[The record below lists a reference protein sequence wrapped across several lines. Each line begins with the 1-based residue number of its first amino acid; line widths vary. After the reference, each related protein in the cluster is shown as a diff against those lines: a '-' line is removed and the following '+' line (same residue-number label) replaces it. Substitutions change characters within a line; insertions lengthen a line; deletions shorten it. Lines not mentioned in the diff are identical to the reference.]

1 MSQKNIINT
10 PNPKSLSKQ
19 TDLWNYSGQNS
30 QHKMSSSSKNNFIN
44 SPGQLSTY
52 PSSLQQSMLKEQ
64 LLQDMSYQQTP
75 PLVSQFSHSQQP
87 AISSSNSLRLSQ
99 KQISLNQS
107 SSPLFLPSSP
117 PILSNQLNNLQNNKA
132 GSIETQASNTQCQNS
147 SSMLSSKGNSPSS
160 FPIVSAELISQQS
173 YNNAPTQINKINSL
187 KKQGQQSQN
196 SNQDIVL
203 SNSQMERPNSNKD
216 VVQSDKKIN
225 NDQEQNNLKSSQTVQ
240 NTQGNRQDNS
250 FCSSGS
256 RRFSFFS
263 KTSCATGVSQTYG
276 ASLFKRANQSAP
288 RVNITNIIKKRAYL
302 YLDEGLANTFDELLE
317 SGYNIV
323 LNKKQERDEMKHI
336 EEILKMELDQ
346 VQKDIAP
353 LYQEFY
359 KTQSQLQSYNDLY
372 LKQISEHESLEKEI
386 QLLNELI
393 AQRQQRVCEEEQ
405 QLSDL
410 IKQIEIENNNIRTE
424 ILLNKTTHKQEREQG
439 EKAIKT
445 HKLDLDKITEF
456 LSEQKSIYEEKR
468 QEQASRLRKMENK
481 SKMYLGILK
490 H

>member
-1 MSQKNIINT
+1 MSQKKIINT
-10 PNPKSLSKQ
+10 PNTKNLSKQ
-19 TDLWNYSGQNS
+19 TDLWSNSGQDS
-30 QHKMSSSSKNNFIN
+30 QKKMSSSAKNNYIN

-52 PSSLQQSMLKEQ
+52 PSSLQQSMLKEP
-64 LLQDMSYQQTP
+64 LSQDVSYQQTP
-75 PLVSQFSHSQQP
+75 PLISQFSHSQQP
-87 AISSSNSLRLSQ
+87 AISTQNSLRLSQ
-99 KQISLNQS
+99 KQISLNQT
-107 SSPLFLPSSP
+107 SSPLFQPSSP
-117 PILSNQLNNLQNNKA
+117 PILCNQISSPYNNKA
-132 GSIETQASNTQCQNS
+132 ASVETQASNTHCQNS
-147 SSMLSSKGNSPSS
+147 SSMLSSKVNSPSS
-160 FPIVSAELISQQS
+160 FPIVSTEFLSQQN
-173 YNNAPTQINKINSL
+173 YNTAPTQINKINSQ
-187 KKQGQQSQN
+187 KSEGQSSQKV
-196 SNQDIVL
+196 NQDIIL
-203 SNSQMERPNSNKD
+203 SNQQMEQPDSNKD
-216 VVQSDKKIN
+216 FVKSDTKN
-225 NDQEQNNLKSSQTVQ
+225 NNIPDQNNLKSSQNMQ

-323 LNKKQERDEMKHI
+323 LNKKQERDEMKQI

-359 KTQSQLQSYNDLY
+359 KTQTQLQSYNDLY
-372 LKQISEHESLEKEI
+372 LKQLSEHESLEKEI

-393 AQRQQRVCEEEQ
+393 AQRQQKVCEEEQ

-445 HKLDLDKITEF
+445 HKQDLDKITEF
-456 LSEQKSIYEEKR
+456 LSEQKSIYEEKK

>member
-1 MSQKNIINT
+1 
-10 PNPKSLSKQ
+10 
-19 TDLWNYSGQNS
+19 
-30 QHKMSSSSKNNFIN
+30 MSSSSKNNFLS

-64 LLQDMSYQQTP
+64 LSQDISYQQTP
-75 PLVSQFSHSQQP
+75 PLVSQFIHSQQP
-87 AISSSNSLRLSQ
+87 AISTQNSLRLSQ
-99 KQISLNQS
+99 KQISLNQTS
-107 SSPLFLPSSP
+107 SLLFQPSSP
-117 PILSNQLNNLQNNKA
+117 PILSNQRNSLYNNKA
-132 GSIETQASNTQCQNS
+132 ASIETQASNTQYQNS
-147 SSMLSSKGNSPSS
+147 SSMLSSKVNSPSS
-160 FPIVSAELISQQS
+160 FPIVSAELISQQN
-173 YNNAPTQINKINSL
+173 YNIAPTQVNKINPQKSEE
-187 KKQGQQSQN
+187 KQSQKV
-196 SNQDIVL
+196 NQDIVL
-203 SNSQMERPNSNKD
+203 SDSQMEQPISNKGFT
-216 VVQSDKKIN
+216 QNDKKSDN
-225 NDQEQNNLKSSQTVQ
+225 KQDQNNLKSSQNIQ
-240 NTQGNRQDNS
+240 SMQGNRQDNS

-276 ASLFKRANQSAP
+276 ASLFKRANQSVP

-336 EEILKMELDQ
+336 EDVLKMELDQ

-372 LKQISEHESLEKEI
+372 LKQISEHESLENEI

-393 AQRQQRVCEEEQ
+393 AQRQQKVCEEEQ
-405 QLSDL
+405 QMSDL
-410 IKQIEIENNNIRTE
+410 IKQIEIENNNIRTD

-445 HKLDLDKITEF
+445 HKQDLDKITEF